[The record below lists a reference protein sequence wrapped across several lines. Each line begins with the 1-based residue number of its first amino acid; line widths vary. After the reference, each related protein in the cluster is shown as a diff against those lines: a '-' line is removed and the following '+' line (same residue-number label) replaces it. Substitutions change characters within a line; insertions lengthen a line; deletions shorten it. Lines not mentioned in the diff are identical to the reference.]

1 MSFVT
6 LKYYFRSCMK
16 CCGKAE
22 ETEKLLKDGK
32 DKEKGKPG
40 IGFFISGVDL

>member
-1 MSFVT
+1 M
-6 LKYYFRSCMK
+6 R

-40 IGFFISGVDL
+40 IGFLSLT